1 MLSYQRPPITEAVL
15 QLNFA
20 NQLDRADIEKVAAA
34 VGSGYQKSD
43 ELNFQFVVNPAG
55 SVSGKTEPTGIR
67 LTHPVLQQ
75 LIIIYA
81 SSISVS
87 RLAPYP
93 GWDAF
98 YKAGSE
104 VFSRVRKRMGYRQIT
119 RAAVR
124 YVNRIDIP
132 HGPDNN
138 PSSIG
143 DYLRVYYSGP
153 TIVGMS
159 APSAYMTQA
168 EFGSASEW
176 AKVIVRV
183 LTVEP
188 ALIRHSSVV
197 LDLDVYCDK
206 GIPQQEAELEKFF
219 TKMRHLKNS
228 VFTDCITPAAEQLF
242 GGRS

>member
-1 MLSYQRPPITEAVL
+1 MLSYPRPPITEAVL

-20 NQLDRADIEKVAAA
+20 NQLDRPEIEKVAA
-34 VGSGYQKSD
+34 VLGSGYQKSD
-43 ELNFQFVVNPAG
+43 ELNFQFVLNPVG
-55 SVSGKTEPTGIR
+55 SFSGKSEPAGIR
-67 LTHPVLQQ
+67 LTDPVLQQ
-75 LIIIYA
+75 IIIINA
-81 SSISVS
+81 SSIGVS

-93 GWDAF
+93 GWNAF
-98 YKAGSE
+98 YKAASE
-104 VFSRVRKRMGYRQIT
+104 VFSRVRKRTGYRQIT

-153 TIVGMS
+153 TILGMS

-168 EFGSASEW
+168 EFGSASDW
-176 AKVIVRV
+176 AKVIVRIM
-183 LTVEP
+183 TVEP
-188 ALIRHSSVV
+188 ALIRHLSVV
-197 LDLDVYCDK
+197 LDLDVFCDK
-206 GIPQQEAELEKFF
+206 GIPQQEAELEGFF
-219 TKMRHLKNS
+219 TKMRDLKNT